1 MWSTY
6 TRECA
11 NRLISMPSE
20 QYNIMQLLTCACMGR
35 HFDDSHRNIIAVVV
49 VYASS
54 EEKYISIYNV
64 VVFICTL
71 RMLK

>member
-1 MWSTY
+1 
-6 TRECA
+6 
-11 NRLISMPSE
+11 
-20 QYNIMQLLTCACMGR
+20 MQLLTCACMGR